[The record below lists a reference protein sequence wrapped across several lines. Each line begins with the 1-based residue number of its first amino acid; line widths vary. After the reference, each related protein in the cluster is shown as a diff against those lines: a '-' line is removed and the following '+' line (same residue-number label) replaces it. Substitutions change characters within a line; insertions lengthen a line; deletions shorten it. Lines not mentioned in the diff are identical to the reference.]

1 MMENLITYTERME
14 NALVPK
20 KAFHTYNRD
29 ILHALEI
36 IVAGF
41 RHAQKEVNLLS
52 CKLDPKLYGTPRLQ
66 AATRSF
72 LEKEGTK
79 LLILVETKIDLDHP
93 MLTLCNEFRDKV
105 EINTVPD
112 KWKAIYKFNFMLVDD
127 FGYRFE
133 YDRENY
139 AALASFYED
148 DQEEMRSD
156 LKNFFQ
162 ILEKHA
168 EPYPIQVEAKS

>member
-14 NALVPK
+14 DALVGK

-29 ILHALEI
+29 ILHAMEI

-52 CKLDPKLYGTPRLQ
+52 NKLEPKLYDTLRLKE
-66 AATRSF
+66 AARSF
-72 LEKEGTK
+72 LKKEGTE
-79 LLILVETKIDLDHP
+79 LRILVETKIDSDHLMMTLLD
-93 MLTLCNEFRDKV
+93 EFRDKIK
-105 EINTVPD
+105 INTVPD
-112 KWKAIYKFNFMLVDD
+112 KWKKIYNFNFMVVDD
-127 FGYRFE
+127 FGFRFE
-133 YDRENY
+133 YDREKY
-139 AALASFYED
+139 AAIASFYED
-148 DQEEMRSD
+148 DQKEMRSD

-168 EPYPIQVEAKS
+168 EPYPIQAEAKS